1 VSVKIVAEI
10 GINHNGDLAVAK
22 QLMVMAKEAG
32 ADFVKFQKRDIEA
45 VYSPEFLDSPRES
58 PWGKTQRAQKKALEM
73 LPADWVHIDYLSF
86 SIGIPWFASCWDVL
100 SLRFIEKFR
109 PPLHKIASPMLTNM
123 QFVEAVARYGRKTL
137 VSTGMSTMEEITAAV
152 EILKDHGTEVVL
164 LHCVSEYPSP
174 DDRCNLGMIRVLKD
188 RFGCE
193 VGYSNHSPGIESCI
207 GAAYLGAEWIEC
219 HITLDRSMYGSDQAS
234 SLERRGLDLVCKYA
248 RNAKT
253 IIGDG
258 VKIITAAE
266 RANAA
271 KLRYWNGKK

>member
-1 VSVKIVAEI
+1 VTVKIVAEI
-10 GINHNGDLAVAK
+10 GINHNGDLAIAK
-22 QLMVMAKEAG
+22 QLMAMAKEAG

-45 VYSPEFLDSPRES
+45 VYSPEFLDSIRES
-58 PWGKTQRAQKKALEM
+58 PWGKTQRDQKEGLEFG
-73 LPADWVHIDYLSF
+73 ADEFMQIDHS
-86 SIGIPWFASCWDVL
+86 SWSMGIPWFASCWDVL
-100 SLRFIEKFR
+100 SLRFVEGFN
-109 PPLHKIASPMLTNM
+109 PPLHKIASPMLTNLK
-123 QFVEAVARYGRKTL
+123 FVEAVARMGRKTL
-137 VSTGMSTMEEITAAV
+137 VSTGMSTMEDITAAV
-152 EILKDHGTEVVL
+152 EILKDHGVKVVL
-164 LHCVSEYPSP
+164 LHCVSEYPCS
-174 DDRCNLGMIRVLKD
+174 DERCSLGMIQVLKE

-234 SLERRGLDLVCKYA
+234 SLERRGLELVCKYA
-248 RNAKT
+248 RNART

-271 KLRYWNGKK
+271 KLRYWQNG